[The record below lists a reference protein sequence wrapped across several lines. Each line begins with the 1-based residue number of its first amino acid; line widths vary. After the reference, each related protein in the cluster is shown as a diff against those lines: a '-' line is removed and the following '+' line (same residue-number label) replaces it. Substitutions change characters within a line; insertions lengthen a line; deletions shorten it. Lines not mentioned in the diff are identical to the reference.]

1 MKKVVIKPGE
11 TGVTAIH
18 VEEMMPRQLDPN
30 EVRIRVHATSINYK
44 DILMVKRGIS
54 RELIPLSD
62 GAGIVEEVGS
72 AVTRLKPSDRVI
84 GLFFPLW
91 QSGSID
97 SYKFSSVRGSV
108 PTDGM
113 LSQMVSGHEDGFVKF
128 PEYLSYEEA
137 ATLPCAGVTAWNAL
151 IVQGQLK
158 PGETLVI
165 LGTGGVA
172 LFGLQL
178 AKTTGARVIILSSS
192 DEKLQ
197 KAKQMG
203 ADELINYGLNPNWEK
218 LVLEKAAQVGADLI
232 LELGGLG
239 TLARSMASTKING
252 RISMVGVL
260 TGTDG
265 QVDPMPILRKALSV
279 NGIYVGSRDM
289 QMQLHKSL
297 EANKIH
303 PVIDRIFPF
312 DKVQDAYE
320 YMQSG
325 KHFGKIVI
333 QLD

>member
-1 MKKVVIKPGE
+1 MKKIVIKPGNNSLD
-11 TGVTAIH
+11 AIH
-18 VEEMMPRQLDPN
+18 VEELVPQPLASN
-30 EVRIRVHATSINYK
+30 EVRIRVHAASVNYK
-44 DILMVKRGIS
+44 DILMVKRGIHQ
-54 RELIPLSD
+54 ELIPLSD
-62 GAGIVEEVGS
+62 GAGMVEEIGPT
-72 AVTRLKPSDRVI
+72 VTGLKPGDKVI

-91 QSGSID
+91 HSGSIN
-97 SYKFSSVRGSV
+97 SYKFSSARGSV

-113 LSQMVSGHEDGFVKF
+113 LSQMVTGHENGFVKF
-128 PEYLSYEEA
+128 PDYLSYEEA

-151 IVQGQLK
+151 IARGQLK
-158 PGETLVI
+158 PGETVVI

-178 AKTTGARVIILSSS
+178 AKTTGARVIMLSSS

-197 KAKQMG
+197 NAKRMG
-203 ADELINYGLNPNWEK
+203 ADELINYRLNPNWEK
-218 LVLEKAAQVGADLI
+218 RVLEKTDQVGADLI

-239 TLARSMASTKING
+239 TLAKSMASTKING

-260 TGTDG
+260 TGTEG
-265 QVDPMPILRKALSV
+265 QVDPMPILRKTLTV

-289 QMQLHKSL
+289 QIQLHKTL

-312 DKVQDAYE
+312 DKVRDAYE

-333 QLD
+333 KLD